1 MEVVAQSSVYELE
14 RGKPTPDKLHA
25 FIQQQLLFL
34 IKLYYRET
42 FDVLPVLNIIFD
54 GEKSIPD
61 LAIYKK
67 NTLDF
72 TKNET
77 NVSEI
82 PVGTIEILSGQQP
95 LSELTSKLQRYI
107 KAGVQSYWLVVS
119 ELQSI
124 YVFHNASESKIYG
137 KKDHLKDE
145 VLKIELDLQEVFEG
159 M

>member
-1 MEVVAQSSVYELE
+1 MEAVAYIPTYELE
-14 RGKPTPDKLHA
+14 RGKPMPDKLHA

-42 FDVLPVLNIIFD
+42 FDVLPELNIIFD
-54 GEKSIPD
+54 SEKSIPD
-61 LAIYKK
+61 LAIYEK
-67 NTLDF
+67 NVLDF

-82 PVGTIEILSGQQP
+82 PKGAIEILSGQQP
-95 LSELTSKLQRYI
+95 LSELTSKLHRYL
-107 KAGVQSYWLVVS
+107 KAGVKSYWLVVP

-124 YVFHNASESKIYG
+124 YVFSDPSESRIYG
-137 KKDHLKDE
+137 KKDLLKDE
-145 VLKIELDLQEVFEG
+145 VLGVELDLREVFEG